1 VNETKKE
8 EDMFSRISLISLLL
22 IGSTIL
28 TPCMAQAIPN
38 PDSPFGFIMG
48 NPLHKDKTLN
58 GMIDLGAKWIRL
70 SGAAGIVWDMV
81 EHTQNTYNWNNADSM
96 ISAFYDAGINVLVTI
111 GVSNNAYQ
119 SINGYLPADSNAYKT
134 FISKMAERY
143 DGDGID
149 DAPGS
154 PVVSAWQI
162 GNEVDGWWKDTNEN
176 YATLMKESYSTIKSV
191 NPKAKI
197 LIAGMAG
204 PLGISKY
211 SSILS
216 YINNGNYLD
225 VFDFHWHATSGGNY
239 KNHNTRN
246 PDIINNFDQ
255 LLSEIKNTLNNNNY
269 INSEIWTTEM
279 SISDI
284 NPAGQTEKLQAVD
297 LVKRYVYPG
306 AKGVD
311 IIFWGT
317 LYEQSGFGGVSGNTN
332 YFNTQGLINNPL
344 NDGLSHK
351 KLSYYTYK
359 KMVEVLEGSD
369 WKNIATIQE
378 QNGIYIYKFTKQGTP
393 IWVAWND
400 SNATRTVTIS
410 GITSDRVKTTEAV
423 PKYES
428 GKDVID
434 YTKAFQTDTLV
445 VSNGSVALTLG
456 VRPVFVELLTATS
469 VEHESEN
476 IPKEFVLY
484 QNYPNPF
491 NPVTTIRFSL
501 PHHSFVTLK
510 VFDLLGREVAT
521 LVDGEKDAGEHTVVY
536 DAKGLASGIYFYRL
550 TTGTFVQQKKMVVMQ

>member
-1 VNETKKE
+1 MTSKIL
-8 EDMFSRISLISLLL
+8 FILLL
-22 IGSTIL
+22 SVACIEQGI
-28 TPCMAQAIPN
+28 AQTLQYQG
-38 PDSPFGFIMG
+38 SPFGFIMG
-48 NPLHKDKTLN
+48 NPLHRDKTLN

-96 ISAFYDAGINVLVTI
+96 ISAFYNAGINVLVTI

-149 DAPGS
+149 DAPGP

-216 YINNGNYLD
+216 YINNGKYLD

-284 NPAGQTEKLQAVD
+284 NPAGQTEKIQAVD

-351 KLSYYTYK
+351 KLAYYTYK

-369 WKNIATIQE
+369 WNNIATVQE
-378 QNGIYIYKFTKQGTP
+378 QDGVYIYKFTNQGKP
-393 IWVAWND
+393 IWIAWND
-400 SNATRTVTIS
+400 NSVARTITIS
-410 GITSDRVKTTEAV
+410 GISSNRVKTTEAV

-428 GKDVID
+428 GKDVAD
-434 YTKAFQTDTLV
+434 YATAFRMDTLV
-445 VSNGSVALTLG
+445 VTNGAVALTLG
-456 VRPVFVELLTATS
+456 QRPVFIEPPTLTS
-469 VEHESEN
+469 VEDEGEN
-476 IPKEFVLY
+476 IPQEFVLY

-491 NPVTTIRFSL
+491 NPTTTIRFSL
-501 PHHSFVTLK
+501 PQRTYVMLK
-510 VFDLLGREVAT
+510 VFDVLGREVAT
-521 LVDGEKDAGEHTVVY
+521 LVDDYKQP
-536 DAKGLASGIYFYRL
+536 GIYNSQFSIRNLPAGRQGFQLPSGVYFYQLSAGGKSITRKL
-550 TTGTFVQQKKMVVMQ
+550 ILIR